1 MTHRP
6 SRALHNSGFDDNQ
19 DHQVIELHS
28 GLGDMLASVRQT
40 AADLLA
46 QAPYPPMTLSVRA
59 GAVAVEITW
68 NPATV
73 PAGPQPAVPVAAP
86 ATPSASSDAGGGVD
100 ILTAST
106 VGVFY
111 RSSAPG
117 AAPFVKEGD
126 QIVPGQ
132 QVAII
137 EAMKLML
144 PVEAD
149 RPGRIV
155 EVLVKDGTSVEFG
168 QPLFHIAPIEQ

>member
-1 MTHRP
+1 MTHRT
-6 SRALHNSGFDDNQ
+6 SRALHSGLDDHP
-19 DHQVIELHS
+19 DHPVIELHT
-28 GLGDMLASVRQT
+28 GVGDVLDSVRQT
-40 AADLLA
+40 AVDLLA
-46 QAPYPPMTLSVRA
+46 QSPHPPTTLSVRA

-68 NPATV
+68 DPPTV
-73 PAGPQPAVPVAAP
+73 PAAPAAADPVASP
-86 ATPSASSDAGGGVD
+86 ATPTASSDTGGGVD
-100 ILTAST
+100 TLTAST

-111 RSSAPG
+111 RASAPG

-126 QIVPGQ
+126 QLVPGQ

-168 QPLFHIAPIEQ
+168 QPLFRIAPTEQ

>member
-1 MTHRP
+1 MTHRT
-6 SRALHNSGFDDNQ
+6 SRALHSGFDDNP
-19 DHQVIELHS
+19 DREVIELHT
-28 GLGDMLASVRQT
+28 GLGDMLDSVRQA

-46 QAPYPPMTLSVRA
+46 QSPHPPATLSVRA

-68 NPATV
+68 DPATV
-73 PAGPQPAVPVAAP
+73 PAGQGPAAPVAAP
-86 ATPSASSDAGGGVD
+86 ATPAVSSDAGGVD
-100 ILTAST
+100 TLTAST

-117 AAPFVKEGD
+117 AAPFVTEGD

-149 RPGRIV
+149 RPGHVV
-155 EVLVKDGTSVEFG
+155 EVLVEDGTSVEFG
-168 QPLFHIAPIEQ
+168 QPLFRIAPIEQ

>member
-1 MTHRP
+1 MTHRTY
-6 SRALHNSGFDDNQ
+6 RALPSALDDNS
-19 DHQVIELHS
+19 DHQVIELHT
-28 GLGDMLASVRQT
+28 GLGDMLDSVRQT

-46 QAPYPPMTLSVRA
+46 QSPHPPTTLSVRA

-68 NPATV
+68 DPATV
-73 PAGPQPAVPVAAP
+73 PAGQGPAGPVAAP
-86 ATPSASSDAGGGVD
+86 ATPAVSSDAGGGVD
-100 ILTAST
+100 TLTATT

-126 QIVPGQ
+126 QIAPGQ

-149 RPGRIV
+149 RPGLVV
-155 EVLVKDGTSVEFG
+155 EVLVEDGTSVEFG
-168 QPLFHIAPIEQ
+168 QPLFRIAPIEQ